1 MIAIDTNVLV
11 RILVDDPDAPEQCQQ
26 ARHLVSLQNEPVWI
40 AQIVLV
46 ETVWVLE
53 SGYGFKKPDIADAI
67 ERISSHPVLQLELRQ
82 RIEDALGLYR
92 NNTVDFADCL
102 ILTAATQQRLILHTF
117 DRKLARLDGVQRLA
131 PL

>member
-26 ARHLVSLQNEPVWI
+26 ARDLVSSEKESVWI

-53 SGYGFKKPDIADAI
+53 SCYQFRKPTILG
-67 ERISSHPVLQLELRQ
+67 SS
-82 RIEDALGLYR
+82 
-92 NNTVDFADCL
+92 
-102 ILTAATQQRLILHTF
+102 TQYVGRVKINI
-117 DRKLARLDGVQRLA
+117 R
-131 PL
+131 